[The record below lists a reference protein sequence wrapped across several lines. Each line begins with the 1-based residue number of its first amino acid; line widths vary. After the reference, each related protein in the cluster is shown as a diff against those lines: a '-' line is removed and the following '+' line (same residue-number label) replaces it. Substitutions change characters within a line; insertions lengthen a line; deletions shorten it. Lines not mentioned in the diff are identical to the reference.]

1 MRREEIMKQSA
12 SSKRYARIGLAAA
25 IGALC
30 LGTAGVAAAQATNSI
45 YGNFRYSF
53 NHVDSNEID
62 SNIQADNNA
71 SRLGFRGETTG
82 GALTAFYQLEG
93 GIPNDNEF
101 DGQWRTR
108 FYQAGVKGGFGA
120 VTVGRTSPA
129 YKLAGSALNPFTD
142 TSVAGVTGGYAASG
156 AAYGLSN
163 MTNSY
168 ANNTLAYT
176 SPKLGPVVL
185 NAAVYVAEEDANG
198 DSDHDYAAG
207 VSFAQGSF
215 AAGAQYYQTG
225 EDGQRPW
232 GTNAGADQKAY
243 RVHGSFGAG
252 PIKLGLSV
260 EMLDPDV
267 GDEVMYGFLAG
278 TYSVLPTTRISA
290 SFGMVDDGP
299 NEGIGYN
306 VGIFHDVVPNTSV
319 YALYSKADLDNR
331 DDTDVFSLGMVYNFN
346 MSL

>member
-25 IGALC
+25 IGAMC
-30 LGTAGVAAAQATNSI
+30 LGTAAVASAQATNSI
-45 YGNFRYSF
+45 YGNFRWSV
-53 NHVDSNEID
+53 NHVDSDVID
-62 SNIQADNNA
+62 SSIQADNNA

-93 GIPNDNEF
+93 GVDNDGAAAWN
-101 DGQWRTR
+101 TR

-129 YKLAGSALNPFTD
+129 YKLAGSAVNPFTD
-142 TSVAGVTGGYAASG
+142 TGVAGVTGAYANAG

-185 NAAVYVAEEDANG
+185 NAAVYVDDSAEN
-198 DSDHDYAAG
+198 DHDYAAG
-207 VSFAQGSF
+207 VAFADGSF
-215 AAGAQYYQTG
+215 AAGFQYYQTG
-225 EDGQRPW
+225 EDGTRPW
-232 GTNAGADQKAY
+232 GANAGVDQKAY
-243 RVHGSFGAG
+243 RVHGSFSAG
-252 PIKLGLSV
+252 PIKLGASA
-260 EMLDPDV
+260 EMLDPDD
-267 GDEVMYGFLAG
+267 GDDVKYYFLAA
-278 TYSVLPTTRISA
+278 TYSLASTTRLSA

-306 VGIFHDVVPNTSV
+306 LGIFHDVVPNTTV
-319 YALYSKADLDNR
+319 YALYSKADLDDR
-331 DDTDVFSLGMVYNFN
+331 DDTDVFSVGLVYNFN
-346 MSL
+346 MKL